1 MMLLAASVGAFWALA
16 AVGALIAWWLRART
30 TVSAKNAY
38 LVAAAAAAGCAGA
51 FALGWWDGLLVMAPL
66 SGLPISVA
74 LVGRRLRLSDLGA
87 GGELRAHELARRW
100 MWQAPPRRRAGERV
114 YIRSQGEIVRER
126 PWPHREPYVPMT
138 RGQSGPRLPRAAGQ
152 HIFVCG
158 GTGAGKTTTALRV
171 AAARALADRSAV
183 LAIDQKG
190 DEAAERTLRAIAAA
204 AGVPFILI
212 DPRARDTDRWQPL
225 SGEVGE
231 VVARAVEPIKAT
243 EEYYSDMLRLYL
255 SVVARV
261 LHDSGRWPPSLPF
274 LIDCCQLRRL
284 GALRELAAGNEA
296 LRRRVDE
303 AGEWI
308 SSAEGRKAVGGG
320 AVRLQVVMGEAWR
333 PVLAPRVTRSGEHVA
348 VGLTNAIRER
358 AVVLWRTYVDDMPK
372 EAAMITVLALAD
384 LYAAAQRADGA
395 PWTLLLDE
403 FGGVMHIA
411 ATRALAML
419 QRGRSHHGQV
429 IVITQSAADPEALT
443 GQQGLLASLTDNFT
457 GFAIHRQ
464 NAPET
469 RDWLAKLMGTTAIW
483 ESTDQTIGHG
493 AAHSGRGSRRRVREF
508 RVNADAFA
516 ELDCGEAI
524 VYTTIAGRP
533 ERTQVLAVT
542 LPDTPPARIGDGE
555 RHSCEVRVHPGNAL
569 EGSISAGG
577 RPSANTPGRG
587 NVGTAGLKSKQKR
600 RADTASRQLTIDD
613 V

>member
-1 MMLLAASVGAFWALA
+1 MMLMAASVGAFWALA
-16 AVGALIAWWLRART
+16 AAGAIIAWWLRTRT
-30 TVSAKNAY
+30 TVSVKNAY
-38 LVAAAAAAGCAGA
+38 LVAGAAVAACAGA
-51 FALGWWDGLLVMAPL
+51 TAWQWWDGLLVMAPL

-87 GGELRAHELARRW
+87 GGELRAHEFARRW
-100 MWQAPPRRRAGERV
+100 VWQAPTRRRAGERV
-114 YIRSQGEIVRER
+114 YIRSQGEIMRER
-126 PWPHREPYVPMT
+126 PWPHGEPYVPMT
-138 RGQSGPRLPRAAGQ
+138 SDENGPRLPRAAGH

-183 LAIDQKG
+183 LAVDQKG

-212 DPRARDTDRWQPL
+212 DPRAQDTDRWQPL

-255 SVVARV
+255 GVVARV

-284 GALRELAAGNEA
+284 GALRQLATGDEE

-308 SSAEGRKAVGGG
+308 SSADGRKAVGGG

-333 PVLAPRVTRSGEHVA
+333 PVLAPRVTPSGEHVA

-384 LYAAAQRADGA
+384 LYAAAQRANGA

-457 GFAIHRQ
+457 GFSIHRQ

-533 ERTQVLAVT
+533 ERTRVLAIT
-542 LPDTPPARIGDGE
+542 LPDTPAARIGEGAK
-555 RHSCEVRVHPGNAL
+555 HSCEVRVHPATTL
-569 EGSISAGG
+569 EGSIASGSQASAKPG
-577 RPSANTPGRG
+577 GRG
-587 NVGTAGLKSKQKR
+587 NADPPGLKGKQRR
-600 RADTASRQLTIDD
+600 RAGMPAGQLTIDD